1 MENNTILIA
10 VCDGSFI
17 NNEGKSVNTHR
28 LLLKRESERGIFY
41 EFVKYDAKKVSS
53 DELFDRVDCPVRLFY
68 DKYGRVVAI

>member
-17 NNEGKSVNTHR
+17 DDNGKVFDTHR
-28 LLLKRESERGIFY
+28 ILLKRESQRGVFY
-41 EFVKYDAKKVSS
+41 ELAKYDAKKISS

>member
-17 NNEGKSVNTHR
+17 DDKGKVFGTHR
-28 LLLKRESERGIFY
+28 LLLKRETQRGVFY
-41 EFVKYDAKKVSS
+41 ELAKYDAKKVSS
-53 DELFDRVDCPVRLFY
+53 DELLDHVDCPVCLFY

>member
-17 NNEGKSVNTHR
+17 DDKGKVFDTHR
-28 LLLKRESERGIFY
+28 LLLKRESQRGVFY
-41 EFVKYDAKKVSS
+41 ELAKYDAKKLSS
-53 DELFDRVDCPVRLFY
+53 DELFDHVDCPVRLFY

>member
-17 NNEGKSVNTHR
+17 DDKGKVFDTHR
-28 LLLKRESERGIFY
+28 LLLKHESQRGVFY
-41 EFVKYDAKKVSS
+41 ELAKYDAKKIFS
-53 DELFDRVDCPVRLFY
+53 DELLDRVDCPVRLFY